1 MRSFELANV
10 LRGAKSSITQGLLN
24 EAAERIE
31 QLAGRKIKL
40 EEENKWLRRRL
51 EIAEEFVRQQARPE
65 VLRVRLD
72 EGAYLPQRA
81 HDTDAGMDLRTP
93 VDAYVRAGGSTV
105 IDTGVHIQLPPGT
118 VGMLKSKSGLNVKDG
133 IVSEGVI
140 DEGYTG
146 SIKVKLYNHGT
157 KAKQIKAG
165 DKITQLVVL
174 PVLYVQVDQVDEIQ
188 GGDRGDGGFGS
199 TGR

>member
-1 MRSFELANV
+1 MMSNNLYLCDPVKNRFCPKTHCHNPCYHTHDPKCVWDPTL
-10 LRGAKSSITQGLLN
+10 
-24 EAAERIE
+24 
-31 QLAGRKIKL
+31 
-40 EEENKWLRRRL
+40 
-51 EIAEEFVRQQARPE
+51 P
-65 VLRVRLD
+65 VRLD

-81 HDTDAGMDLRTP
+81 HPTDAGLDLRTP
-93 VDAYVRAGGSTV
+93 VEAYVRAGGSTV

-146 SIKVKLYNHGT
+146 TILVKLYNHGT
-157 KAKQIKAG
+157 EAKQFTRG

-174 PVLYVQVDQVDEIQ
+174 PVLYPRVEQAQEIQ
-188 GGDRGDGGFGS
+188 GGPRGDNGYGS

>member
-1 MRSFELANV
+1 MMSNNLY
-10 LRGAKSSITQGLLN
+10 LCDPAKNWSCPKRNCHNPCYHTLDS
-24 EAAERIE
+24 
-31 QLAGRKIKL
+31 
-40 EEENKWLRRRL
+40 
-51 EIAEEFVRQQARPE
+51 EFAWEPT
-65 VLRVRLD
+65 LRVRLD
-72 EGAYLPQRA
+72 EGAYLPERA
-81 HDTDAGMDLRTP
+81 HETDAGLDLRTP
-93 VDAYVRAGGSTV
+93 VDACVRAGDSTV

-118 VGMLKSKSGLNVKDG
+118 VGMLKSKSGLNTKDG

-146 SIKVKLYNHGT
+146 TILVKLYNHGT
-157 KAKQIKAG
+157 EAKQFTRG

-174 PVLYVQVDQVDEIQ
+174 PVLYVRVEHAEEIQ

>member
-1 MRSFELANV
+1 MTNYELANA
-10 LRGAKSSITQGLLN
+10 LRSMESRSKRALLD
-24 EAAERIE
+24 EAADCI
-31 QLAGRKIKL
+31 Q
-40 EEENKWLRRRL
+40 RL
-51 EIAEEFVRQQARPE
+51 TEDH

-72 EGAYLPQRA
+72 PGAYLPQRA
-81 HDTDAGMDLRTP
+81 HDTDAGLDLRTP

-118 VGMLKSKSGLNVKDG
+118 VGMLKSKSGLNIKDG

-146 SIKVKLYNHGT
+146 TILVKLYNHGT
-157 KAKQIKAG
+157 EAKQFARG

-174 PVLYVQVDQVDEIQ
+174 PVLYPRVEQTEEIQ
-188 GGDRGDGGFGS
+188 GGPRGDNGYGS